1 MNDASR
7 QTAQDTSRLIDITGP
22 ENTLILLAAPGD
34 EVTACGGFIAEAC
47 ARGRPPFVVILG
59 DGAPDGCGRLA
70 RERERASR
78 TACRILGLPGDRLLF
93 VGLQQGDFPAAGT
106 KLFHA
111 LQAAMAQV
119 SWRRDC
125 NVILAP
131 CAGEEN
137 AGDAVTAW
145 QLACAL
151 ARDIDLSLVAGLPAA
166 NLSSPPSKH
175 LWRLNARR
183 WEDRKA
189 EAGLAHGYQLH
200 NADYEIYARLQKKE
214 ALF

>member
-1 MNDASR
+1 M
-7 QTAQDTSRLIDITGP
+7 QTSPNQTTQDTGRLIDITGP

-59 DGAPDGCGRLA
+59 DGAADGCTKLA

-78 TACRILGLPGDRLLF
+78 TACRLLGLPGDRLLF
-93 VGLQQGDFPAAGT
+93 VGLKQSGFPAVGAP
-106 KLFHA
+106 LFNA
-111 LQAAMAQV
+111 LQAAMAEV

-131 CAGEEN
+131 FASEEIGN
-137 AGDAVTAW
+137 AADAVTAW
-145 QLACAL
+145 RLACAL
-151 ARDIDLSLVAGLPAA
+151 AGDIEVSLLAGFPMTTPAG
-166 NLSSPPSKH
+166 PSAKQA
-175 LWRLNARR
+175 WRLDLRQ

-189 EAGLAHGYQLH
+189 MAGLAHGCQVR
-200 NADYEIYARLQKKE
+200 NAGYEIYGKAV
-214 ALF
+214 

>member
-1 MNDASR
+1 MNHPPN
-7 QTAQDTSRLIDITGP
+7 QTTRDTSRLIDITGP

-59 DGAPDGCGRLA
+59 DGAPDGCTRLA

-78 TACRILGLPGDRLLF
+78 IACRLLGLPDDRVLF
-93 VGLQQGDFPAAGT
+93 VGLRQGKFPAIGAP
-106 KLFHA
+106 LFNA
-111 LQAAMAQV
+111 LQAAMAEI

-131 CAGEEN
+131 FASEDSGH
-137 AGDAVTAW
+137 AADAVTAW

-151 ARDIDLSLVAGLPAA
+151 AGDIDVSLLAGVPMAALPGPRA
-166 NLSSPPSKH
+166 KH
-175 LWRLNARR
+175 GWRLDLRQ
-183 WEDRKA
+183 WDDRKA
-189 EAGLAHGYQLH
+189 QAALAHGTH
-200 NADYEIYARLQKKE
+200 IRDAGYEIYGRL
-214 ALF
+214 A